1 MSHAERRA
9 SAGGWTVGEALES
22 LPPLGLAIGLCVL
35 VIGLTLFLRAPIPVD
50 ETRYLTVAWE
60 MWRSGDPLVLHLNG
74 APYAHKPPMLFWLIN
89 AAWLITGPQ
98 EWSARLVPALFL
110 PLSVFLTF
118 RLGLALG
125 DRRIAG
131 RGALVLAS
139 TSIFAFMGASTM
151 FDAML
156 TSAVVMALIGLLRAA
171 RGQAPSGWLI
181 VALSIGFGI
190 LAKGPVVLLHVLPA
204 ALLAPLWVER
214 RQVWRRWYLS
224 LLAAVMGGAALA
236 LAWAIPSAL
245 AGGSDFANEL
255 LWGQTSGRMVN
266 AFAHRR
272 PFWFYV
278 ALLPVLLFPWA
289 LASRLWTRQAVSG
302 LWRNRIWRLP
312 AIMAAG
318 SFLTLSLVSG
328 KQIHYLLPMLPAASL
343 IIARMLSRGER
354 AGEGRQGEER
364 AFALM
369 AVLFGV
375 AVLAVAGLAPRLPDS
390 LPPLHAA
397 PALLLIAAALP
408 LWRLR
413 RAPWQVI
420 PAFSAVLAVVLSLEA
435 GMGALAG
442 FDLRPLAGRI
452 DPARPLAFVGGY
464 QGEVGFAARLTDRV
478 DVVTPQDA
486 AAWREAHPDGQLV
499 AIFRGDIPHFG
510 EGAPWLER
518 YSNRRIGL
526 WPPLAATGDAEGDA
540 PAAGGR

>member
-9 SAGGWTVGEALES
+9 LAGGWSVGEAFAN
-22 LPPLGLAIGLCVL
+22 LPPLSLALGLCAL

-89 AAWLITGPQ
+89 AAWLITGQQ

-118 RLGLALG
+118 RLGLALDG
-125 DRRIAG
+125 RRIAG

-156 TSAVVMALIGLLRAA
+156 TSAVIMALIGLLRAA
-171 RGQAPSGWLI
+171 RGQAFSGWLL
-181 VALSIGFGI
+181 VALSVGFGI

-214 RQVWRRWYLS
+214 PPVWRRWYLS
-224 LLAAVMGGAALA
+224 LLAAVLGGAVLA

-278 ALLPVLLFPWA
+278 LLLPVLLFPWA
-289 LASRLWTRQAVSG
+289 LATRLWTRQAVSG
-302 LWRNRIWRLP
+302 LWQNRIWRLP

-328 KQIHYLLPMLPAASL
+328 KQIHYLLPILPATSL

-354 AGEGRQGEER
+354 AGEGRRDEER

-369 AVLFGV
+369 AILFGV
-375 AVLAVAGLAPRLPDS
+375 ALLVAAGLASRMPTS
-390 LPPLHAA
+390 LPPIHVA
-397 PALLLIAAALP
+397 PALLLIVAALP

-413 RAPWQVI
+413 HELWLVV
-420 PAFSAVLAVVLSLEA
+420 PAFAAVLAVALSLEA
-435 GMGALAG
+435 GMGALTG
-442 FDLRPLAGRI
+442 FDLRPLASRI
-452 DPARPLAFVGGY
+452 DRARPIAFVGGY
-464 QGEVGFAARLTDRV
+464 QGEIGFAARLTERV
-478 DVVTPQDA
+478 DVVTPQEA
-486 AAWREAHPDGQLV
+486 ASWREAHPDGQLI
-499 AIFRGDIPHFG
+499 AIFRGEIPHFG
-510 EGAPWLER
+510 DGAPWLER

-526 WPPLAATGDAEGDA
+526 WPPRAATGDAEGDA
-540 PAAGGR
+540 PIAGGR